1 MSRVEGKVAIVTGGA
16 RGLGA
21 AIATRLIAEGASVVI
36 GDVREG
42 DGENLAKELGKSA
55 RFVRLDVTNEAAWE
69 NAVSTAVSEF
79 GHLDVLVNNAGISNK
94 GLLGQYRLDDWNS
107 IIAVNLTGTFL
118 GISSAVEELKKSSL
132 GPSIINIASTAAF
145 VAYPGIS
152 GYVASKYGVRG
163 LTKAAALELAQF
175 GIRVNSVHPG
185 VVETDMTAA
194 ADLPQTH
201 VAMKR
206 QGQPEEI
213 ANLVLY
219 LASNEAAYSTGA
231 EFIADGGELAGQV
244 K

>member
-1 MSRVEGKVAIVTGGA
+1 MSRVEGKVAIVSGGA

-36 GDVREG
+36 GDVLEG
-42 DGENLAKELGKSA
+42 DGQNLVKELGKSA
-55 RFVRLDVTNEAAWE
+55 RFVRLDVTSEAGWE

-79 GHLDVLVNNAGISNK
+79 GHLDLLINNAGISNK

-118 GISSAVEELKKSSL
+118 GISSSVEELKRSTL

-206 QGQPEEI
+206 QGQPKEI

>member
-1 MSRVEGKVAIVTGGA
+1 MSRLKGKVAIVSGGA

-21 AIATRLIAEGASVVI
+21 AISRRFVAEGASVVI
-36 GDVREG
+36 GDVLEEEG
-42 DGENLAKELGKSA
+42 AAIARELGECA
-55 RFVRLDVTNEAAWE
+55 RFVRLDVTDEESWTG
-69 NAVSTAVSEF
+69 AVATAVSEF
-79 GHLDVLVNNAGISNK
+79 GYLDVLVNNAGISNK
-94 GLLGQYRLDDWNS
+94 GMLGEYTLQDWNA
-107 IIAVNLTGTFL
+107 IIGVNLTGTFL
-118 GISSAVEELKKSSL
+118 GISSAVKELKKSTR
-132 GPSIINIASTAAF
+132 GPSIINIASTAAL
-145 VAYPGIS
+145 VAYPAIS

-163 LTKAAALELAQF
+163 LTKAAALELAQH

-185 VVETDMTAA
+185 VVETKMTAA

-206 QGQPEEI
+206 QGHPSEI

-219 LASNEAAYSTGA
+219 LASDEAAYSTGS

>member
-1 MSRVEGKVAIVTGGA
+1 MSRLKGKVAIVSGGA

-21 AIATRLIAEGASVVI
+21 AISRRFVAEGASVVI
-36 GDVREG
+36 GDVLEDEG
-42 DGENLAKELGKSA
+42 ADIARELGECA
-55 RFVRLDVTNEAAWE
+55 RFVRLDVTDEESWTTAVAA
-69 NAVSTAVSEF
+69 AVSEF

-94 GLLGQYRLDDWNS
+94 GRLGEYTLQDWNA
-107 IIAVNLTGTFL
+107 IIGVNLTGTFL
-118 GISSAVEELKKSSL
+118 GISSAVKELKKSTR

-145 VAYPGIS
+145 VAYPEIS

-163 LTKAAALELAQF
+163 LTKAAALELAQH

-185 VVETDMTAA
+185 VVETKMTAA

-206 QGQPEEI
+206 QGDPSEI

-219 LASNEAAYSTGA
+219 LASDEAAYSTGA